1 MYIGELESGFLLREP
16 GSVLI
21 VSVISA
27 KVHVNRPSFQKAFC
41 LENEMDQQ
49 GPLCLRVLLGVSLT
63 SQDRFLVGPT
73 CTRTGI
79 RPAFLSPGGAP
90 SAGKSGKL
98 SFFNKKREKKFVFPL
113 QFPVF
118 ACLI

>member
-1 MYIGELESGFLLREP
+1 MFFT
-16 GSVLI
+16 
-21 VSVISA
+21 SVISA

-49 GPLCLRVLLGVSLT
+49 GPLCLHVLLGVSLT

-79 RPAFLSPGGAP
+79 RPAFLSSGGAP
-90 SAGKSGKL
+90 CDGKPEIL
-98 SFFNKKREKKFVFPL
+98 SFFNKKYEKKSVFPL
-113 QFPVF
+113 QFPRF